1 MINKVKTIKNE
12 LISQM
17 NMKVKGNICHWTQ
30 INFAFNSNKIEG
42 SRLSKDQTEQIF
54 ETNNMFIEPKD
65 KELVPLDDA
74 LEARN
79 HFRLFDYMLKTVD
92 EPLSKEMMIQMNMIL
107 KRGTSYEDNPAYN
120 VGGFK
125 VRENG
130 IGMINPFK
138 TTKPADVETELDALL
153 EKFQN
158 KGVLSFEDIVEF
170 HVCFERIHPF
180 GDGNGRTGRMIM
192 FKQCLQNS
200 HIPFVLLD
208 RDRAFY
214 LRGLKEWDFERNYLI
229 DTLLTQQDIYA
240 SVCEQFDIFKDFGQ
254 KELSKNKIVD
264 ENEQYVLFE
273 IDEGMYQLVAD
284 DQVIGETEKNTIKD
298 ALESIK
304 SQKVK
309 LEF

>member
-1 MINKVKTIKNE
+1 MEGTATVFHGTNIKESMTKIKNE
-12 LISQM
+12 LISHTDLY
-17 NMKVKGNICHWTQ
+17 VWTQ
-30 INFAFNSNKIEG
+30 INFAYHSNKIEG
-42 SRLSKDQTEQIF
+42 SHLSKNQTKQIF
-54 ETNNMFIEPKD
+54 ETNDLTMD
-65 KELVPLDDA
+65 LDDA

-130 IGMINPFK
+130 IGLINPFK
-138 TTKPADVETELDALL
+138 TTKPADVETEIDVLL

-158 KGVLSFEDIVEF
+158 KGILSFEDIVEF

-192 FKQCLQNS
+192 FKQCLQNNR
-200 HIPFVLLD
+200 IPFVLLD

-309 LEF
+309 LDF

>member
-1 MINKVKTIKNE
+1 MEGTATVFHGTNIKESMTKIKNE
-12 LISQM
+12 LISHTDLY
-17 NMKVKGNICHWTQ
+17 VWTQ
-30 INFAFNSNKIEG
+30 INFAYHSNKIEG
-42 SRLSKDQTEQIF
+42 SHLSKNQTKQIF
-54 ETNNMFIEPKD
+54 ETNDLTMD
-65 KELVPLDDA
+65 LDDA

-130 IGMINPFK
+130 IGMINSFK

-309 LEF
+309 LDF

>member
-1 MINKVKTIKNE
+1 MTNIKNE
-12 LISQM
+12 LVSHTDLY
-17 NMKVKGNICHWTQ
+17 VWTQ
-30 INFAFNSNKIEG
+30 INFAYHSNKIEG
-42 SRLSKDQTEQIF
+42 SKLSKDQIIRIF
-54 ETNNMFIEPKD
+54 EANDLTMD
-65 KELVPLDDA
+65 LDDA

-214 LRGLKEWDFERNYLI
+214 LRGLKEWDFERNYLM

-273 IDEGMYQLVAD
+273 IDEEMYQLVAD
-284 DQVIGETEKNTIKD
+284 DQVIGETEKNNICD

-309 LEF
+309 LDFLRSSVNYSFCVR

>member
-1 MINKVKTIKNE
+1 MEGTATVFHGTNIKESMTKIKNE
-12 LISQM
+12 LISHTDLY
-17 NMKVKGNICHWTQ
+17 VWTQ
-30 INFAFNSNKIEG
+30 INFAYHSNKIEG
-42 SRLSKDQTEQIF
+42 SHLSKNQTKQIF
-54 ETNNMFIEPKD
+54 ETNDLTMD
-65 KELVPLDDA
+65 LDDA

-130 IGMINPFK
+130 IGMINSFK
-138 TTKPADVETELDALL
+138 TTKPANVETELDALL

-170 HVCFERIHPF
+170 HVCFERIHSF

-240 SVCEQFDIFKDFGQ
+240 SVCEQLDFK
-254 KELSKNKIVD
+254 KE
-264 ENEQYVLFE
+264 
-273 IDEGMYQLVAD
+273 
-284 DQVIGETEKNTIKD
+284 
-298 ALESIK
+298 
-304 SQKVK
+304 
-309 LEF
+309 

>member
-1 MINKVKTIKNE
+1 MTNIKNE
-12 LISQM
+12 LISH
-17 NMKVKGNICHWTQ
+17 KDLYVWTQ
-30 INFAFNSNKIEG
+30 INFTFNSNKIEG
-42 SRLSKDQTEQIF
+42 SHLSKNQIKQIF
-54 ETNNMFIEPKD
+54 EENDLTIHS
-65 KELVPLDDA
+65 DDA

-107 KRGTSYEDNPAYN
+107 KRGTSYEDNPYN

-254 KELSKNKIVD
+254 KSCQKIR
-264 ENEQYVLFE
+264 LLTKTIE
-273 IDEGMYQLVAD
+273 IDEEMYQLVAD
-284 DQVIGETEKNTIKD
+284 DQVIGETEKNNICD

-309 LEF
+309 LDF

>member
-1 MINKVKTIKNE
+1 MTNIKNE
-12 LISQM
+12 LISH
-17 NMKVKGNICHWTQ
+17 KDLYVWTQ
-30 INFAFNSNKIEG
+30 INFTFNSNKIEG
-42 SRLSKDQTEQIF
+42 SHLSKNQIKQIF
-54 ETNNMFIEPKD
+54 
-65 KELVPLDDA
+65 KENDLTIHSDDA

-107 KRGTSYEDNPAYN
+107 KRGTSYEDNPYN

-180 GDGNGRTGRMIM
+180 GDGNGRVGRLILFKECLKYNIVPFIIDDQLKM
-192 FKQCLQNS
+192 F
-200 HIPFVLLD
+200 
-208 RDRAFY
+208 Y
-214 LRGLKEWDFERNYLI
+214 YRGLKEWDYERGYLM
-229 DTLLTQQDIYA
+229 DTCLSAQDKYKAYLDYFRIAY
-240 SVCEQFDIFKDFGQ
+240 EN
-254 KELSKNKIVD
+254 NKS
-264 ENEQYVLFE
+264 N
-273 IDEGMYQLVAD
+273 
-284 DQVIGETEKNTIKD
+284 
-298 ALESIK
+298 
-304 SQKVK
+304 
-309 LEF
+309 

>member
-1 MINKVKTIKNE
+1 MTKIKNE
-12 LISQM
+12 LISHTDLY
-17 NMKVKGNICHWTQ
+17 VWTQ
-30 INFAFNSNKIEG
+30 INFAYHSNKIEG
-42 SRLSKDQTEQIF
+42 SHLSKNQTKQIF
-54 ETNNMFIEPKD
+54 EANDLTMD
-65 KELVPLDDA
+65 LDDA

-107 KRGTSYEDNPAYN
+107 KRGTSYEDNPVYN

-130 IGMINPFK
+130 IGLINPFK
-138 TTKPADVETELDALL
+138 TTKPADVETEIDVLL

-158 KGVLSFEDIVEF
+158 KGILSFEDIVEF

-309 LEF
+309 LDF

>member
-1 MINKVKTIKNE
+1 MTNIKNE
-12 LISQM
+12 LISH
-17 NMKVKGNICHWTQ
+17 KDLYVWTQ
-30 INFAFNSNKIEG
+30 INFTFNSNKIEG
-42 SRLSKDQTEQIF
+42 SHLSKNQTKQIF
-54 ETNNMFIEPKD
+54 EENDLTIHS
-65 KELVPLDDA
+65 DDA

-107 KRGTSYEDNPAYN
+107 KRGTSYEDNPYN

-240 SVCEQFDIFKDFGQ
+240 SVCEQFDIFKDFVQ

-284 DQVIGETEKNTIKD
+284 DQVIGEKEKNNICD
-298 ALESIK
+298 ASESIK

-309 LEF
+309 LDF

>member
-1 MINKVKTIKNE
+1 MEGTATVFHGTNIKESMTKIKNE
-12 LISQM
+12 LISHTDLY
-17 NMKVKGNICHWTQ
+17 VWTQ
-30 INFAFNSNKIEG
+30 INFAYHSNKIEG
-42 SRLSKDQTEQIF
+42 SHLSKNQTKQIF
-54 ETNNMFIEPKD
+54 ETNDLTMD
-65 KELVPLDDA
+65 LDDA

-284 DQVIGETEKNTIKD
+284 DQVIGGTEKNTIKD

-309 LEF
+309 LDF

>member
-1 MINKVKTIKNE
+1 MEGTATVFHGTNIKESMTKIKNE
-12 LISQM
+12 LISHTDLY
-17 NMKVKGNICHWTQ
+17 VWTQ
-30 INFAFNSNKIEG
+30 INFAYHSNKIEG
-42 SRLSKDQTEQIF
+42 SHLSKNQTKQIF
-54 ETNNMFIEPKD
+54 ETNDLTMD
-65 KELVPLDDA
+65 LDDA

-130 IGMINPFK
+130 IGMINSFK

-309 LEF
+309 LDW

>member
-1 MINKVKTIKNE
+1 MEGTATVFHGTNIKESMTKIKNE
-12 LISQM
+12 LISHTDLY
-17 NMKVKGNICHWTQ
+17 VWTQ
-30 INFAFNSNKIEG
+30 INFAYHSNKIEG
-42 SRLSKDQTEQIF
+42 SHLSKNQTKQIF
-54 ETNNMFIEPKD
+54 ETNDLTMD
-65 KELVPLDDA
+65 LDDA

-192 FKQCLQNS
+192 FKQCLQNNR
-200 HIPFVLLD
+200 IPFVLLD

-214 LRGLKEWDFERNYLI
+214 LRGLKEWDFEKNYLI

-240 SVCEQFDIFKDFGQ
+240 SLCEQFDIFKDFGQ

-309 LEF
+309 LDF

>member
-1 MINKVKTIKNE
+1 MEGTATVFHGTNIKESMTKIKNE
-12 LISQM
+12 LISHTDLY
-17 NMKVKGNICHWTQ
+17 VWTQ
-30 INFAFNSNKIEG
+30 INFAYHSNKIEG
-42 SRLSKDQTEQIF
+42 SHLSKNQTKQIF
-54 ETNNMFIEPKD
+54 ETNDLTMD
-65 KELVPLDDA
+65 LDDA

-130 IGMINPFK
+130 IGMINSFK
-138 TTKPADVETELDALL
+138 TTKPANVETELDALL

-309 LEF
+309 LDF

>member
-1 MINKVKTIKNE
+1 MDT
-12 LISQM
+12 
-17 NMKVKGNICHWTQ
+17 
-30 INFAFNSNKIEG
+30 INFTFNSNKIEG
-42 SRLSKDQTEQIF
+42 SHLSKNQIKQIF
-54 ETNNMFIEPKD
+54 EENDLTIHS
-65 KELVPLDDA
+65 DDA

-107 KRGTSYEDNPAYN
+107 KRGTSYEDNPYN

-264 ENEQYVLFE
+264 EN
-273 IDEGMYQLVAD
+273 D
-284 DQVIGETEKNTIKD
+284 
-298 ALESIK
+298 
-304 SQKVK
+304 
-309 LEF
+309 

>member
-1 MINKVKTIKNE
+1 MEGTATVFHGTNIKESMTKIKNE
-12 LISQM
+12 LISHTDLY
-17 NMKVKGNICHWTQ
+17 VWTQ
-30 INFAFNSNKIEG
+30 INLAYHSNKIEG
-42 SRLSKDQTEQIF
+42 SHLSKNQTKQIF
-54 ETNNMFIEPKD
+54 EANDLTMD
-65 KELVPLDDA
+65 LDDA

-130 IGMINPFK
+130 IGMINSFK

-170 HVCFERIHPF
+170 HVYFERIHPF

-240 SVCEQFDIFKDFGQ
+240 SVCEQLDFK
-254 KELSKNKIVD
+254 KE
-264 ENEQYVLFE
+264 
-273 IDEGMYQLVAD
+273 
-284 DQVIGETEKNTIKD
+284 
-298 ALESIK
+298 
-304 SQKVK
+304 
-309 LEF
+309 

>member
-1 MINKVKTIKNE
+1 MTNIKNE
-12 LISQM
+12 LISHTDLY
-17 NMKVKGNICHWTQ
+17 VWTQ
-30 INFAFNSNKIEG
+30 INFTFNSNKIEG
-42 SRLSKDQTEQIF
+42 SHLSKNQTKQIF

-130 IGMINPFK
+130 IGMINSFK

-158 KGVLSFEDIVEF
+158 KGVLSCDFPVDLFRSLICSAQIGYF
-170 HVCFERIHPF
+170 PF
-180 GDGNGRTGRMIM
+180 DYFRSWI
-192 FKQCLQNS
+192 
-200 HIPFVLLD
+200 
-208 RDRAFY
+208 
-214 LRGLKEWDFERNYLI
+214 
-229 DTLLTQQDIYA
+229 
-240 SVCEQFDIFKDFGQ
+240 
-254 KELSKNKIVD
+254 
-264 ENEQYVLFE
+264 
-273 IDEGMYQLVAD
+273 
-284 DQVIGETEKNTIKD
+284 
-298 ALESIK
+298 
-304 SQKVK
+304 
-309 LEF
+309 

>member
-1 MINKVKTIKNE
+1 MEGTATVFHGTNIKESMTKIKNE
-12 LISQM
+12 LISHTDLY
-17 NMKVKGNICHWTQ
+17 VWTQ
-30 INFAFNSNKIEG
+30 INFAYHSNKIEG
-42 SRLSKDQTEQIF
+42 SHLSKNQTKQIF
-54 ETNNMFIEPKD
+54 EANNLTMD
-65 KELVPLDDA
+65 LDDA

-130 IGMINPFK
+130 IGLINPFK
-138 TTKPADVETELDALL
+138 TTKPADVETEIDVLL

-158 KGVLSFEDIVEF
+158 KGILSFEDIVEF

-240 SVCEQFDIFKDFGQ
+240 SLCEQFDIFKDFGQ

-309 LEF
+309 LDF

>member
-1 MINKVKTIKNE
+1 MEGTATVFHGTNIKESMTKIKNE
-12 LISQM
+12 LISHTDLY
-17 NMKVKGNICHWTQ
+17 VWTQ
-30 INFAFNSNKIEG
+30 INFAYHSNKIEG
-42 SRLSKDQTEQIF
+42 SHLSKNQTKQIF
-54 ETNNMFIEPKD
+54 ETNDLTMD
-65 KELVPLDDA
+65 LDDA

-130 IGMINPFK
+130 IGLINPFK
-138 TTKPADVETELDALL
+138 TTKPADVETEIDVLL

-158 KGVLSFEDIVEF
+158 KGILSFEDIVEF

-309 LEF
+309 LDF

>member
-1 MINKVKTIKNE
+1 MEGTATVFHGTNIKESMTKIKNE
-12 LISQM
+12 LISHTDLY
-17 NMKVKGNICHWTQ
+17 VWTQ
-30 INFAFNSNKIEG
+30 INFAYHSNKIEG
-42 SRLSKDQTEQIF
+42 SHLSKNQTKQIF
-54 ETNNMFIEPKD
+54 ETNDLTMD
-65 KELVPLDDA
+65 LDDA

-130 IGMINPFK
+130 IGMINSFK
-138 TTKPADVETELDALL
+138 TTKPANVETELDALL

-192 FKQCLQNS
+192 FKQCLQNNR
-200 HIPFVLLD
+200 IPFVLLD

-214 LRGLKEWDFERNYLI
+214 LRGLKEWDFEKNYLI

-240 SVCEQFDIFKDFGQ
+240 SLCEQFDIFKDFGQ

-309 LEF
+309 LDF

>member
-1 MINKVKTIKNE
+1 MEGTTTVFYGTNIKGSMTKIKNE
-12 LISQM
+12 LISHTDLY
-17 NMKVKGNICHWTQ
+17 VWTQ
-30 INFAFNSNKIEG
+30 INFAYHSNKIEG
-42 SRLSKDQTEQIF
+42 SHLSKNQTKQIF
-54 ETNNMFIEPKD
+54 EANDLTIHS
-65 KELVPLDDA
+65 DDA

-130 IGMINPFK
+130 IGMINSFK
-138 TTKPADVETELDALL
+138 TTKPANVETELDALL

-192 FKQCLQNS
+192 FKQCLQNC

-240 SVCEQFDIFKDFGQ
+240 SVCEQLDIFKDFGQ

-284 DQVIGETEKNTIKD
+284 DQVIGETEKNNICD

-309 LEF
+309 LDF